1 MGKILTDDQ
10 LESYRR
16 DGFLHPVPIISCDE
30 AVAMRQALELVEK
43 SHPEVLIGAGR
54 NNAHLVLPFLDAFVH
69 NQRMLDVVEDLI
81 GPDILVWATVLFVK
95 EPNDP
100 GYVSW
105 HQDYTHMGLEPHAGV
120 SAWLALTPST
130 VESGCMRMIPGSH
143 RSEILDHHD
152 TFDEENLLT
161 RGQTIHGID
170 ESKAIDL
177 VLQPGEISLHHPH
190 TVHASSPNCSNE
202 RRIGFTI
209 QSYIP
214 PHVRQTKIPGHVQR
228 ARGEDTCRHMIEVP
242 RPRDPLS
249 PGDIEVRKNINR
261 LLGELLYDG
270 AEQKRNL

>member
-1 MGKILTDDQ
+1 MGKVLTDRQ
-10 LESYRR
+10 IAQYQN
-16 DGFLHPVPIISCDE
+16 DGFLHPVQIISPDE
-30 AVAMRQALELVEK
+30 AAQMRQELEQIEK
-43 SHPEVLIGAGR
+43 DHPEVLVGAGR

-81 GPDILVWATVLFVK
+81 GPDILVWASVLFIK
-95 EPNDP
+95 EPKDP

-130 VESGCMRMIPGSH
+130 VESGCMRMISGSH
-143 RSEILDHHD
+143 RSEILEHHD
-152 TFDEENLLT
+152 TFDEDNILT
-161 RGQTIHGID
+161 RGQTIHDVD
-170 ESKAIDL
+170 ESKAVDL

-190 TVHASSPNCSNE
+190 TIHASSPNLSTE

-228 ARGEDTCRHMIEVP
+228 ARGRDTYQHMIEVQ
-242 RPRDPLS
+242 RPGAPLT
-249 PGDIEVRKNINR
+249 PGDIATRDKINQ
-261 LLGELLYDG
+261 LLAELLYDG
-270 AEQKRNL
+270 AEQRRNL

>member
-1 MGKILTDDQ
+1 MRKVLTEAQIDQ
-10 LESYRR
+10 YER
-16 DGFLHPVPIISCDE
+16 DGFLHPVRIISSDE
-30 AVAMRQALELVEK
+30 ANEMRQALEQIEK
-43 SHPEVLIGAGR
+43 DHPAIIAGAGR

-81 GPDILVWATVLFVK
+81 GPDILVWASVLFIK
-95 EPNDP
+95 EPEDP

-143 RSEILDHHD
+143 RSEILEHHD
-152 TFDEENLLT
+152 TFDEDNILT
-161 RGQTIHGID
+161 RGQTIRDVD
-170 ESKAIDL
+170 ESQAVDL

-190 TVHASSPNCSNE
+190 TIHASSPNLSAE

-214 PHVRQTKIPGHVQR
+214 PHVRQVKIPGHVQE
-228 ARGEDTCRHMIEVP
+228 ARGHDPHEHMTKVP
-242 RPRDPLS
+242 RPSVPVAA
-249 PGDIEVRKNINR
+249 GDIATRDNINR
-261 LLGELLYDG
+261 LLAELLYDG
-270 AEQKRNL
+270 AEQQRNL

>member
-1 MGKILTDDQ
+1 MGKGLTEQQ

-16 DGFLHPVPIISCDE
+16 DGFLHPVPIISDDE
-30 AVAMRQALELVEK
+30 AGQMRQALEQVEAD
-43 SHPEVLIGAGR
+43 HPEALTGAGR
-54 NNAHLVLPFLDAFVH
+54 NNPHLVLPFLDAFVH

-81 GPDILVWATVLFVK
+81 GPDILVWATVLFIQ

-143 RSEILDHHD
+143 RDAILDHRD
-152 TFDEENLLT
+152 TFDEDNLLT
-161 RGQTIHGID
+161 RGQTIQGVD
-170 ESKAIDL
+170 ESKAVDL

-190 TVHASSPNCSNE
+190 TIHASSPNRSGE

-214 PHVRQTKIPGHVQR
+214 PHVRQTKIQGHVQR
-228 ARGEDTCRHMIEVP
+228 ARGQEQHKHMIEVP
-242 RPRDPLS
+242 RPRAVLS
-249 PGDIEVRKNINR
+249 SDDVAMRTHING
-261 LLGELLYDG
+261 LLAELLYDG
-270 AEQKRNL
+270 AKQQRNL

>member
-1 MGKILTDDQ
+1 MGKVLTDTQ
-10 LESYRR
+10 VAQYQNE
-16 DGFLHPVPIISCDE
+16 GFLHPVQIITQDE
-30 AVAMRQALELVEK
+30 AAQMRQALEQIESDHPDVLV
-43 SHPEVLIGAGR
+43 GAGR
-54 NNAHLVLPFLDAFVH
+54 NNAHIVLPFLDAFVH

-81 GPDILVWATVLFVK
+81 GPDILVWASVLFIK

-143 RSEILDHHD
+143 RGEILDHHD
-152 TFDEENLLT
+152 TFDEDNILT
-161 RGQTIHGID
+161 RGQTIYGID
-170 ESKAIDL
+170 ESKAVDL
-177 VLQPGEISLHHPH
+177 LLQPGEISLHHPH
-190 TVHASSPNCSNE
+190 TVHASSPNLSAE

-228 ARGEDTCRHMIEVP
+228 ARGQNLYQHMIEVQ
-242 RPRDPLS
+242 RPRAPLT
-249 PGDIEVRKNINR
+249 PGDIATRDNINQ
-261 LLGELLYDG
+261 LLAELLYDG
-270 AEQKRNL
+270 AEQRRNL